1 MATQE
6 FFFYHDQKQN
16 REEKRNQSINKS
28 PPEMKF

>member
-1 MATQE
+1 MTKKKKE
-6 FFFYHDQKQN
+6 E